1 MSKANNYDVVLEKVG
16 NQPLKTTKIL
26 CETLGLGLAKA
37 KGMVDK
43 VPTTIASD
51 IDSAKAL
58 DLKKQL
64 EAIGNTVSVP
74 GLKVEEE
81 SSAPAKKAIYT
92 DNDFDAIFG
101 GGAAAKATPPVT
113 RKSTTKTE
121 PKATATP
128 SSVKATPK
136 AEKKKSASSND
147 SFDALFSGTTTGSST
162 AKKTSTTKTEPKKT
176 TSKAPAA
183 SSDSFDSLFGG
194 AAPKKETKTQP
205 KASVAKTMRKEYSN
219 GSYEG
224 EMKDGEPHG
233 FGTYRWNDGDVYTGE
248 YVNGTRH
255 GKGKFVFASGN
266 YYDGEWADGK
276 YQGHGI
282 YHWNDGDEFDGEW
295 KDGKRHGKGKWTYAD
310 GRYYTGVWEN
320 GESISSSSIVYP
332 STSNAKTATKTAPK
346 ATTTKGRIQYEHS
359 YYEGDLV
366 DGIQHGKGV
375 YVWDDGT
382 RYVGD
387 FFEGNITGH
396 GVSYY
401 TNGDEYDG
409 EWVKGKKCGH
419 GVYKS
424 YGKNDI
430 KGGTFVSYIYEGEW
444 KDGKK
449 HGRGVAKG
457 YKVFSYFGHVYM
469 SWSYDGEW
477 VADNKHG
484 NGAYWEWGGDAANES
499 WRVYRGEWVDNVR
512 QGLFVWNYEPYGT
525 GKKYIN
531 YYVDGKDVVW
541 GAPYSPSIKTLED
554 AKRAKAAEDAKNGR
568 TVKAPPI
575 KKVSSPV
582 STKEE
587 VLDCNNKAMQAYNN
601 RDYFRCL
608 YYMNRG
614 GLSGDDFYRDVIGMC
629 YHKGY
634 AYVENILTAKSLKY
648 ISDEEINICAFVLD
662 KFVPKGTK
670 NSKTYRAWCYYRLG
684 DVQKAAGMITTR
696 GLMFYDGRIQD
707 INEIMCGTPLSKI
720 TPYSDEIMACNL
732 VCKVMSALDGKTN
745 WVNYLRQHYKEK
757 VLIADAYIKF
767 AKKERWQY
775 EVAEIEEDI
784 ITFKAAL

>member
-1 MSKANNYDVVLEKVG
+1 MADKKYSVILEKVG
-16 NQPLKTTKIL
+16 NQPLMTTKIL
-26 CETLGLGLAKA
+26 CGELGLGLAKA

-147 SFDALFSGTTTGSST
+147 AFDALFSGTTTGSST
-162 AKKTSTTKTEPKKT
+162 AKETSTTKTEPKKT
-176 TSKAPAA
+176 TSKAPAS

-194 AAPKKETKTQP
+194 ATPKKETKAQP

-219 GSYEG
+219 GVYEG

-266 YYDGEWADGK
+266 YYDGEWANGK

-320 GESISSSSIVYP
+320 GENISSSSIVYP
-332 STSNAKTATKTAPK
+332 STSNATTATKTAPK

-382 RYVGD
+382 RYEGD

-684 DVQKAAGMITTR
+684 DVKKAAGMITTR
-696 GLMFYDGRIQD
+696 GLMFYNGRIQD
-707 INEIMCGTPLSKI
+707 INEIMGGKPLSKI

-757 VLIADAYIKF
+757 VLIAEAYIKF

>member
-1 MSKANNYDVVLEKVG
+1 MADKKYSVILEKVG
-16 NQPLKTTKIL
+16 NQPLMTTKIL
-26 CETLGLGLAKA
+26 CGELGLGLAKA

-43 VPTTIASD
+43 VPSTIATD
-51 IDSAKAL
+51 LESAKAL
-58 DLKKQL
+58 ELKKKL
-64 EAIGNTVSVP
+64 EEAGNTVSIP
-74 GLKVEEE
+74 GLKIEAEPTAKKNVK
-81 SSAPAKKAIYT
+81 SSAVSSDDAFA
-92 DNDFDAIFG
+92 AIFG
-101 GGAAAKATPPVT
+101 G
-113 RKSTTKTE
+113 STTPKT
-121 PKATATP
+121 TT
-128 SSVKATPK
+128 VKKQST
-136 AEKKKSASSND
+136 
-147 SFDALFSGTTTGSST
+147 SGTTP
-162 AKKTSTTKTEPKKT
+162 KTTVTKAEPKKT
-176 TSKAPAA
+176 TSKAPAS

-194 AAPKKETKTQP
+194 ATPKKETKAQP
-205 KASVAKTMRKEYSN
+205 KASAAKTMRKEYSN
-219 GSYEG
+219 GVYEG

-266 YYDGEWADGK
+266 YYDGNWANGK

-332 STSNAKTATKTAPK
+332 STSNARTATKTAPK

-382 RYVGD
+382 RYEGD

-424 YGKNDI
+424 YGKNEI

-587 VLDCNNKAMQAYNN
+587 VLDCSNKAMQAYNN

-614 GLSGDDFYRDVIGMC
+614 GLSGDVFYRDVIGMC

-684 DVQKAAGMITTR
+684 DVKKAAGMITTR

-707 INEIMCGTPLSKI
+707 INEIMGGKPLSKI

-757 VLIADAYIKF
+757 VLIAEAYIKF

>member
-1 MSKANNYDVVLEKVG
+1 MADKKYSVILEKVG
-16 NQPLKTTKIL
+16 NQPLMTTKIL
-26 CETLGLGLAKA
+26 CGELGLGLAKA
-37 KGMVDK
+37 KGLVDE
-43 VPTTIASD
+43 VPSTIATD
-51 IDSAKAL
+51 LESAKAL
-58 DLKKQL
+58 ELKKKL
-64 EAIGNTVSVP
+64 EEVGNTVSIP
-74 GLKVEEE
+74 GLKIEAEPTAKKNVK
-81 SSAPAKKAIYT
+81 SSAVSSDDAFA
-92 DNDFDAIFG
+92 AIFG
-101 GGAAAKATPPVT
+101 G
-113 RKSTTKTE
+113 STTPKT
-121 PKATATP
+121 TT
-128 SSVKATPK
+128 VKKQST
-136 AEKKKSASSND
+136 
-147 SFDALFSGTTTGSST
+147 SGTTPKTT
-162 AKKTSTTKTEPKKT
+162 VAKAEPKKT

-233 FGTYRWNDGDVYTGE
+233 FGTYRWNDGDIYTGE
-248 YVNGTRH
+248 YVNGVRH

-266 YYDGEWADGK
+266 YYDGEWANGK
-276 YQGHGI
+276 YHGHGI
-282 YHWNDGDEFDGEW
+282 FRWSDGDEFDGEW
-295 KDGKRHGKGKWTYAD
+295 QNGQRHGEGKWTYAD

-320 GESISSSSIVYP
+320 GESISSSAIVYP
-332 STSNAKTATKTAPK
+332 SDSKAQGGTVKTKFERFEYDGGDVYEGETVNGLRHG
-346 ATTTKGRIQYEHS
+346 KGKYTWAS
-359 YYEGDLV
+359 GTVYEGD
-366 DGIQHGKGV
+366 
-375 YVWDDGT
+375 
-382 RYVGD
+382 
-387 FFEGNITGH
+387 
-396 GVSYY
+396 
-401 TNGDEYDG
+401 
-409 EWVKGKKCGH
+409 WVKGKRCGF
-419 GVYKS
+419 GITRS
-424 YGKNDI
+424 YRRKRHD
-430 KGGTFVSYIYEGEW
+430 GTLFVEYSYEGEW
-444 KDGKK
+444 KDSKK
-449 HGRGVAKG
+449 NGHGVWKFSQEYADGII
-457 YKVFSYFGHVYM
+457 KVYQ
-469 SWSYDGEW
+469 SYDGEW
-477 VADNKHG
+477 VNDKKHG
-484 NGAYWEWGGDAANES
+484 HGKFSVLTHVEE
-499 WRVYRGEWVDNVR
+499 GEYIEGNAH
-512 QGLFVWNYEPYGT
+512 GMFICYEADSVS
-525 GKKYIN
+525 GKKYISW
-531 YYVDGKDVVW
+531 YDHGEKLVFLV
-541 GAPYSPSIKTLED
+541 PYDSSIKTLED

-568 TVKAPPI
+568 AVKAPPI

-582 STKEE
+582 STNEE
-587 VLDCNNKAMQAYNN
+587 VLDCSNKATQAYNN

-614 GLSGDDFYRDVIGMC
+614 GFSGDDFYRDVIGMC

-684 DVQKAAGMITTR
+684 DVKKAAGMITTR
-696 GLMFYDGRIQD
+696 GLMFYNGRIQD

-757 VLIADAYIKF
+757 LLLAEAYIKF

>member
-1 MSKANNYDVVLEKVG
+1 MADKKYSVILEKVG
-16 NQPLKTTKIL
+16 NQPLMTTKIL
-26 CETLGLGLAKA
+26 CGELGLGLAKA

-43 VPTTIASD
+43 VPSTIATD
-51 IDSAKAL
+51 LESAKAL
-58 DLKKQL
+58 ELKKKL
-64 EAIGNTVSVP
+64 EEAGNTVSIP
-74 GLKVEEE
+74 GLKIEAEPTAKKNVK
-81 SSAPAKKAIYT
+81 SSAVSSDDAFA
-92 DNDFDAIFG
+92 AIFG
-101 GGAAAKATPPVT
+101 G
-113 RKSTTKTE
+113 STTPKT
-121 PKATATP
+121 TT
-128 SSVKATPK
+128 VKKQST
-136 AEKKKSASSND
+136 
-147 SFDALFSGTTTGSST
+147 SGTTP
-162 AKKTSTTKTEPKKT
+162 KTTVTKAEPKKT
-176 TSKAPAA
+176 TSKAPAS

-194 AAPKKETKTQP
+194 ATPKKETKAQP
-205 KASVAKTMRKEYSN
+205 KASAAKTMRKEYSN
-219 GSYEG
+219 GVYEG

-266 YYDGEWADGK
+266 YYDGNWANGK

-332 STSNAKTATKTAPK
+332 STSNAKTATKTTPK

-382 RYVGD
+382 RYEGD

-499 WRVYRGEWVDNVR
+499 WRVYRGEWIDNVR

-587 VLDCNNKAMQAYNN
+587 VLDCSNKATQAYNN

-608 YYMNRG
+608 YYMNKG
-614 GLSGDDFYRDVIGMC
+614 GFSGDDFYRDVIGMC

-684 DVQKAAGMITTR
+684 DVKKAAGMITTR

-707 INEIMCGTPLSKI
+707 INEIMGGKPLSKI

-757 VLIADAYIKF
+757 VLIAEAYIKF

>member
-1 MSKANNYDVVLEKVG
+1 MADKKYSVILEKVG
-16 NQPLKTTKIL
+16 NQPLMTTKIL
-26 CETLGLGLAKA
+26 CGELGLGLAKA

-43 VPTTIASD
+43 VPSTIATD
-51 IDSAKAL
+51 LESAKAL
-58 DLKKQL
+58 ELKKKL
-64 EAIGNTVSVP
+64 EEAGNTVSIP
-74 GLKVEEE
+74 GLKIEAEPTAKKNVK
-81 SSAPAKKAIYT
+81 SSAVSSDDAFA
-92 DNDFDAIFG
+92 AIFG
-101 GGAAAKATPPVT
+101 G
-113 RKSTTKTE
+113 STTPKT
-121 PKATATP
+121 TT
-128 SSVKATPK
+128 VKKQST
-136 AEKKKSASSND
+136 
-147 SFDALFSGTTTGSST
+147 SGTTP
-162 AKKTSTTKTEPKKT
+162 KTTVTKAEPKKT
-176 TSKAPAA
+176 TSKAPAS

-194 AAPKKETKTQP
+194 ATPKKETKAQP
-205 KASVAKTMRKEYSN
+205 KASAAKTMRKEYSN
-219 GSYEG
+219 GVYEG

-266 YYDGEWADGK
+266 YYDGNWANGK

-382 RYVGD
+382 RYEGD

-684 DVQKAAGMITTR
+684 DVRKAAGMITTR
-696 GLMFYDGRIQD
+696 GLMFYNGRIQD
-707 INEIMCGTPLSKI
+707 INEIMGGKPLSKI
-720 TPYSDEIMACNL
+720 IPYSDEIMANL
-732 VCKVMSALDGKTN
+732 FICKLWAKLDMEN
-745 WVNYLRQHYKEK
+745 DWVSQLRRNEHLKEK
-757 VLIADAYIKF
+757 LLLAEAYIKF

-784 ITFKAAL
+784 ITFKAALR

>member
-1 MSKANNYDVVLEKVG
+1 MADKKYSVILEKVG
-16 NQPLKTTKIL
+16 NQPLMTTKIL
-26 CETLGLGLAKA
+26 CGELGLGLAKA

-43 VPTTIASD
+43 VPSTIATD
-51 IDSAKAL
+51 LESAKAL
-58 DLKKQL
+58 ELKKKL
-64 EAIGNTVSVP
+64 EEVGNTVSIP
-74 GLKVEEE
+74 GLKIEDEPTASV
-81 SSAPAKKAIYT
+81 SKTKKTGST
-92 DNDFDAIFG
+92 DDAFAAIFG
-101 GGAAAKATPPVT
+101 G
-113 RKSTTKTE
+113 STTPKT
-121 PKATATP
+121 TT
-128 SSVKATPK
+128 VKKQST
-136 AEKKKSASSND
+136 
-147 SFDALFSGTTTGSST
+147 SGTTPKTT
-162 AKKTSTTKTEPKKT
+162 VAKAEPKKT

-266 YYDGEWADGK
+266 YYDGEWANGK
-276 YQGHGI
+276 YHGHGI
-282 YHWNDGDEFDGEW
+282 FRWSDGDEFDGEW
-295 KDGKRHGKGKWTYAD
+295 QNGQRHGKGKWTYAD

-332 STSNAKTATKTAPK
+332 STSNATTATKTAPK

-382 RYVGD
+382 RYEGD

-587 VLDCNNKAMQAYNN
+587 VLDCSNKATQAYNN

-684 DVQKAAGMITTR
+684 DVKKAAGMITTR

-707 INEIMCGTPLSKI
+707 INEIMGGKPLSKI
-720 TPYSDEIMACNL
+720 TPYSDEIMAFNL

-757 VLIADAYIKF
+757 VLLAEAYIKF

>member
-1 MSKANNYDVVLEKVG
+1 MADKKYSVILEKVG
-16 NQPLKTTKIL
+16 NQPLMTTKIL
-26 CETLGLGLAKA
+26 CGELGLGLAKA

-43 VPTTIASD
+43 VPSTIATD
-51 IDSAKAL
+51 LESAKAL
-58 DLKKQL
+58 ELKKKL
-64 EAIGNTVSVP
+64 EEAGNTVSIP
-74 GLKVEEE
+74 GLKIEAEPTAKKNVK
-81 SSAPAKKAIYT
+81 SSAVSSDDAFA
-92 DNDFDAIFG
+92 AIFG
-101 GGAAAKATPPVT
+101 G
-113 RKSTTKTE
+113 STTPKT
-121 PKATATP
+121 TT
-128 SSVKATPK
+128 VKKQST
-136 AEKKKSASSND
+136 
-147 SFDALFSGTTTGSST
+147 SGTTP
-162 AKKTSTTKTEPKKT
+162 KTTVTKAEPKKT
-176 TSKAPAA
+176 TSKAPAS

-194 AAPKKETKTQP
+194 ATPKKETKAQP
-205 KASVAKTMRKEYSN
+205 KASAAKTMRKEYSN
-219 GSYEG
+219 GVYEG

-266 YYDGEWADGK
+266 YYDGNWANGK

-346 ATTTKGRIQYEHS
+346 ATTKGRIQYEHS

-382 RYVGD
+382 RYEGD

-396 GVSYY
+396 GISYY

-424 YGKNDI
+424 YGKNEI

-469 SWSYDGEW
+469 NWSYDGEW

-484 NGAYWEWGGDAANES
+484 KGAYWEWGGDAANES

-684 DVQKAAGMITTR
+684 DVRKAAGMITTR
-696 GLMFYDGRIQD
+696 GLMFYNGRIQD

-720 TPYSDEIMACNL
+720 TPYSDEIMANL
-732 VCKVMSALDGKTN
+732 FICKLWAKLDMEN
-745 WVNYLRQHYKEK
+745 DWVSRLRRNEHLKEK
-757 VLIADAYIKF
+757 LLLAEAYIKF

>member
-1 MSKANNYDVVLEKVG
+1 MADKKYSVILEKVG
-16 NQPLKTTKIL
+16 NQPLMTTKIL
-26 CETLGLGLAKA
+26 CGELGLGLAKA
-37 KGMVDK
+37 KGLVDK
-43 VPTTIASD
+43 VPSTIA
-51 IDSAKAL
+51 INLESAKAL
-58 DLKKQL
+58 ELKKKL
-64 EAIGNTVSVP
+64 EEVGNTVSIP
-74 GLKVEEE
+74 SLKIEAEPTAKKNVK
-81 SSAPAKKAIYT
+81 SSAVSSDDAFA
-92 DNDFDAIFG
+92 AIFG
-101 GGAAAKATPPVT
+101 G
-113 RKSTTKTE
+113 S
-121 PKATATP
+121 
-128 SSVKATPK
+128 ATPK
-136 AEKKKSASSND
+136 TTTVKKQST
-147 SFDALFSGTTTGSST
+147 SGTTPKTT
-162 AKKTSTTKTEPKKT
+162 MAKAEPKKT
-176 TSKAPAA
+176 TSKAPAS

-205 KASVAKTMRKEYSN
+205 KASVVKTMRKEYSN

-233 FGTYRWNDGDVYTGE
+233 FGTYRWNDGDIYTGE
-248 YVNGTRH
+248 YVNGVRH

-266 YYDGEWADGK
+266 YYDGEWANGK
-276 YQGHGI
+276 YHGHGI
-282 YHWNDGDEFDGEW
+282 FRWSDGDEFDGEW
-295 KDGKRHGKGKWTYAD
+295 QNGQRHGKGKWTYAD
-310 GRYYTGVWEN
+310 GRYYTGVWKN

-332 STSNAKTATKTAPK
+332 STSNATTATKTAPK

-382 RYVGD
+382 RYEGD

-396 GVSYY
+396 GVVYY

-409 EWVKGKKCGH
+409 ELKDGHRHGSGKWTYSNGDYCTGVWYNSNREGIFECHAYGGDNTYTLRSYEIYKNGEKKISYLARAMQEKGITTKED
-419 GVYKS
+419 VLRY
-424 YGKNDI
+424 
-430 KGGTFVSYIYEGEW
+430 YEG
-444 KDGKK
+444 
-449 HGRGVAKG
+449 
-457 YKVFSYFGHVYM
+457 
-469 SWSYDGEW
+469 
-477 VADNKHG
+477 
-484 NGAYWEWGGDAANES
+484 
-499 WRVYRGEWVDNVR
+499 
-512 QGLFVWNYEPYGT
+512 Q
-525 GKKYIN
+525 
-531 YYVDGKDVVW
+531 
-541 GAPYSPSIKTLED
+541 PSHKP
-554 AKRAKAAEDAKNGR
+554 KRATSSAATGS
-568 TVKAPPI
+568 
-575 KKVSSPV
+575 VSS
-582 STKEE
+582 KDY
-587 VLDCNNKAMQAYNN
+587 VLDCNNKAIQAYNN

-696 GLMFYDGRIQD
+696 GLMFYNGRIQD

>member
-1 MSKANNYDVVLEKVG
+1 MADKKYSVILEKVG
-16 NQPLKTTKIL
+16 NQPLMTTKIL
-26 CETLGLGLAKA
+26 CGELGLGLAKA

-43 VPTTIASD
+43 VPSTIATD
-51 IDSAKAL
+51 LESAKAL
-58 DLKKQL
+58 ELKKKL
-64 EAIGNTVSVP
+64 EEVGNTVSTP
-74 GLKVEEE
+74 GLKIEVEPTAKKNVK
-81 SSAPAKKAIYT
+81 SSAVSSDDAFA
-92 DNDFDAIFG
+92 AIFG
-101 GGAAAKATPPVT
+101 G
-113 RKSTTKTE
+113 STTPKT
-121 PKATATP
+121 TT
-128 SSVKATPK
+128 VKKQST
-136 AEKKKSASSND
+136 
-147 SFDALFSGTTTGSST
+147 SGTTP
-162 AKKTSTTKTEPKKT
+162 KTTVTKAEPKKT
-176 TSKAPAA
+176 TSKAPAS

-194 AAPKKETKTQP
+194 ATPKKETKAQP
-205 KASVAKTMRKEYSN
+205 KASAAKTMRKEYSN
-219 GSYEG
+219 GVYEG

-266 YYDGEWADGK
+266 YYDGNWANGK

-382 RYVGD
+382 RYEGD

-499 WRVYRGEWVDNVR
+499 WRVYRGAWVDNVR

-587 VLDCNNKAMQAYNN
+587 VLDCSNKAMQAYNN

-614 GLSGDDFYRDVIGMC
+614 GLSGDVFYRDVIGMC

-684 DVQKAAGMITTR
+684 DVRKAAGMITTR

-707 INEIMCGTPLSKI
+707 INEIMGGKPLSKI

-757 VLIADAYIKF
+757 VLIAEAYIKF

>member
-1 MSKANNYDVVLEKVG
+1 M
-16 NQPLKTTKIL
+16 
-26 CETLGLGLAKA
+26 AKA
-37 KGMVDK
+37 
-43 VPTTIASD
+43 
-51 IDSAKAL
+51 
-58 DLKKQL
+58 
-64 EAIGNTVSVP
+64 
-74 GLKVEEE
+74 
-81 SSAPAKKAIYT
+81 
-92 DNDFDAIFG
+92 
-101 GGAAAKATPPVT
+101 
-113 RKSTTKTE
+113 
-121 PKATATP
+121 
-128 SSVKATPK
+128 
-136 AEKKKSASSND
+136 
-147 SFDALFSGTTTGSST
+147 
-162 AKKTSTTKTEPKKT
+162 EPKKT

-194 AAPKKETKTQP
+194 AAPKKEKKTQP

-233 FGTYRWNDGDVYTGE
+233 FGTYRWNDGDIYTGE
-248 YVNGTRH
+248 YVNGVRH

-266 YYDGEWADGK
+266 YYDGEWANEK
-276 YQGHGI
+276 YHGHGI
-282 YHWNDGDEFDGEW
+282 YHWSDGDEFEGEW
-295 KDGKRHGKGKWTYAD
+295 KNGKRHGEGKWTYAD

-332 STSNAKTATKTAPK
+332 SSSGNTASASIAKVERVVFDNGDVYEGEMVDGFRHG
-346 ATTTKGRIQYEHS
+346 KGKYTWANGNE
-359 YYEGDLV
+359 YEGDWV
-366 DGIQHGKGV
+366 RGK
-375 YVWDDGT
+375 
-382 RYVGD
+382 R
-387 FFEGNITGH
+387 TG
-396 GVSYY
+396 Y
-401 TNGDEYDG
+401 
-409 EWVKGKKCGH
+409 

-424 YGKNDI
+424 YDKNEI

-444 KDGKK
+444 KNSEK

-457 YKVFSYFGHVYM
+457 YEVFHHFGHVYM
-469 SWSYDGEW
+469 DWSYDGEW
-477 VADNKHG
+477 VADNRHG
-484 NGAYWEWGGDAANES
+484 KGAYWEWGGDALHEA
-499 WRVYRGEWVDNVR
+499 WRVYRGEWIDNVR
-512 QGLFVWNYEPYGT
+512 QGLFVWQYEPSST

-541 GAPYSPSIKTLED
+541 GAPYDPSIKTLED

-587 VLDCNNKAMQAYNN
+587 VLDCSNKATQAYNN

-614 GLSGDDFYRDVIGMC
+614 GLSGDVFYRDVIGMC

-634 AYVENILTAKSLKY
+634 SYVENILTAKSLKY

-684 DVQKAAGMITTR
+684 DVQKAAGMIPNR
-696 GLMFYDGRIQD
+696 ALMFYDGRIQD
-707 INEIMCGTPLSKI
+707 INEIMGGKPFSKI
-720 TPYSDEIMACNL
+720 TPYSDEIMAFNL

-757 VLIADAYIKF
+757 VLLADAYIKF

-784 ITFKAAL
+784 ITLKAVL

>member
-1 MSKANNYDVVLEKVG
+1 MADKKYSVILEKVG
-16 NQPLKTTKIL
+16 NQPLMTTKIL
-26 CETLGLGLAKA
+26 CGELGLGLAKA

-43 VPTTIASD
+43 VPSTIATD
-51 IDSAKAL
+51 LESAKAL
-58 DLKKQL
+58 ELKKKL
-64 EAIGNTVSVP
+64 EEAGNTVSIP
-74 GLKVEEE
+74 GLKIEAEPTAKKNVK
-81 SSAPAKKAIYT
+81 SSAVSSDDAFA
-92 DNDFDAIFG
+92 AIFG
-101 GGAAAKATPPVT
+101 G
-113 RKSTTKTE
+113 STTPKT
-121 PKATATP
+121 TT
-128 SSVKATPK
+128 VKKQSTSGATPK
-136 AEKKKSASSND
+136 TNASKNTASAND
-147 SFDALFSGTTTGSST
+147 SFDDIFGCATTPTAT
-162 AKKTSTTKTEPKKT
+162 AKESGATKAEPKKT

-183 SSDSFDSLFGG
+183 SSDSFDSLFGTTT
-194 AAPKKETKTQP
+194 PKKETKTQP

-248 YVNGTRH
+248 YVNGVRH

-266 YYDGEWADGK
+266 YYDGEWANEK
-276 YQGHGI
+276 YHGHGI
-282 YHWNDGDEFDGEW
+282 YHWSDGDEFEGEW
-295 KDGKRHGKGKWTYAD
+295 KNGKRHGEGKWTYAD

-320 GESISSSSIVYP
+320 GESISSSAIVYP
-332 STSNAKTATKTAPK
+332 SDSEAQGGTVKTKFERFEYDGGDVYEGETVNGLRHG
-346 ATTTKGRIQYEHS
+346 KGKYTWAS
-359 YYEGDLV
+359 GTVYEGD
-366 DGIQHGKGV
+366 
-375 YVWDDGT
+375 
-382 RYVGD
+382 
-387 FFEGNITGH
+387 
-396 GVSYY
+396 
-401 TNGDEYDG
+401 
-409 EWVKGKKCGH
+409 WVKGKRCGF
-419 GVYKS
+419 GITKS
-424 YGKNDI
+424 YRRKRHD
-430 KGGTFVSYIYEGEW
+430 GTLFVEYSYEGEW
-444 KDGKK
+444 KDSKK
-449 HGRGVAKG
+449 NGHGVWKFSQEYADGII
-457 YKVFSYFGHVYM
+457 KVYQ
-469 SWSYDGEW
+469 SYDGEW
-477 VADNKHG
+477 VNDKKHG
-484 NGAYWEWGGDAANES
+484 HGKFSVLTHVEE
-499 WRVYRGEWVDNVR
+499 GEYIEGNAH
-512 QGLFVWNYEPYGT
+512 GMFICYEADSAS
-525 GKKYIN
+525 GKKYISW
-531 YYVDGKDVVW
+531 YDHGEKLVFLV
-541 GAPYSPSIKTLED
+541 PYDSSIKTLED

-587 VLDCNNKAMQAYNN
+587 VLDCSNKAMQAYNN

-614 GLSGDDFYRDVIGMC
+614 GLSGDVFYRDVIGMC

-634 AYVENILTAKSLKY
+634 AYVENILTAKNLKY

-784 ITFKAAL
+784 ITFKSML

>member
-1 MSKANNYDVVLEKVG
+1 MADKKYSVILEKVG
-16 NQPLKTTKIL
+16 NQSLMTTKIL
-26 CETLGLGLAKA
+26 CGELGLGLAKA

-43 VPTTIASD
+43 VPSTIATD
-51 IDSAKAL
+51 LESAKAL
-58 DLKKQL
+58 ELKKKL
-64 EAIGNTVSVP
+64 EEVGNTVSIP
-74 GLKVEEE
+74 GLKIEAEPTAKKNVK
-81 SSAPAKKAIYT
+81 SSAVSSDDAFA
-92 DNDFDAIFG
+92 AIFG
-101 GGAAAKATPPVT
+101 G
-113 RKSTTKTE
+113 STSPKTTTL
-121 PKATATP
+121 KKQST
-128 SSVKATPK
+128 SGATPK
-136 AEKKKSASSND
+136 
-147 SFDALFSGTTTGSST
+147 TTV
-162 AKKTSTTKTEPKKT
+162 AKAEPKKT

-194 AAPKKETKTQP
+194 AAPKKEKKTQP

-266 YYDGEWADGK
+266 YYDGEWANEK
-276 YQGHGI
+276 YHGHGI
-282 YHWNDGDEFDGEW
+282 YHWSDGDEFEGEW
-295 KDGKRHGKGKWTYAD
+295 KNGKRHGEGKWTYAD

-332 STSNAKTATKTAPK
+332 SSSGNTASASIAKVERVVFDNGDVYEGEMVDGFRHG
-346 ATTTKGRIQYEHS
+346 KGKYTWANGNE
-359 YYEGDLV
+359 YEGDWV
-366 DGIQHGKGV
+366 RGK
-375 YVWDDGT
+375 
-382 RYVGD
+382 R
-387 FFEGNITGH
+387 TG
-396 GVSYY
+396 Y
-401 TNGDEYDG
+401 
-409 EWVKGKKCGH
+409 

-424 YGKNDI
+424 YDKNEI

-444 KDGKK
+444 KNSEK

-457 YKVFSYFGHVYM
+457 YEVFHHFGHVYM
-469 SWSYDGEW
+469 DWSYDGEW
-477 VADNKHG
+477 VADNRHG
-484 NGAYWEWGGDAANES
+484 KGAYWEWGGDALHEA
-499 WRVYRGEWVDNVR
+499 WRVYRGEWIDNVR
-512 QGLFVWNYEPYGT
+512 QGLFVWQYEPSST

-541 GAPYSPSIKTLED
+541 GAPYDPSIKTLED

-587 VLDCNNKAMQAYNN
+587 VLDCSNKATQAYNN

-614 GLSGDDFYRDVIGMC
+614 GLSGDVFYRDVIGMC

-634 AYVENILTAKSLKY
+634 SYVENILTAKSLKY

-684 DVQKAAGMITTR
+684 DVQKAAGMIPNR
-696 GLMFYDGRIQD
+696 ALIFYDGRIQD
-707 INEIMCGTPLSKI
+707 INEIMGGKPFSKI
-720 TPYSDEIMACNL
+720 TPYSDEIMAFNL

-757 VLIADAYIKF
+757 VLLAEAYIKF

-784 ITFKAAL
+784 ITLKAVL

>member
-1 MSKANNYDVVLEKVG
+1 MADKKYSVILEKVG
-16 NQPLKTTKIL
+16 NQPLMTTKIL
-26 CETLGLGLAKA
+26 CGELGLGLAKA

-43 VPTTIASD
+43 VPSTIATD
-51 IDSAKAL
+51 LESAKAL
-58 DLKKQL
+58 ELKKKL
-64 EAIGNTVSVP
+64 EEAGNTVSIP
-74 GLKVEEE
+74 GLKIEAEPTAKQNVK
-81 SSAPAKKAIYT
+81 SSAVSSDDAFA
-92 DNDFDAIFG
+92 AIFG
-101 GGAAAKATPPVT
+101 G
-113 RKSTTKTE
+113 STTPKT
-121 PKATATP
+121 TT
-128 SSVKATPK
+128 VKKQST
-136 AEKKKSASSND
+136 
-147 SFDALFSGTTTGSST
+147 SGTTP
-162 AKKTSTTKTEPKKT
+162 KTTVTKAEPKKT
-176 TSKAPAA
+176 TSKAPAS

-194 AAPKKETKTQP
+194 ATPKKETKAQP
-205 KASVAKTMRKEYSN
+205 KASAAKTMRKEYSN
-219 GSYEG
+219 GVYEG

-266 YYDGEWADGK
+266 YYDGNWANGK

-332 STSNAKTATKTAPK
+332 STSNAKTATKTTPK

-382 RYVGD
+382 RYEGD

-499 WRVYRGEWVDNVR
+499 WRVYRGEWIDNVR

-587 VLDCNNKAMQAYNN
+587 VLDCSNKATQAYNN

-608 YYMNRG
+608 YYMNKG
-614 GLSGDDFYRDVIGMC
+614 GFSGDDFYRDVIGMC

-684 DVQKAAGMITTR
+684 DVKKAAGMITTR

-707 INEIMCGTPLSKI
+707 INEIMGGKPLSKI

-757 VLIADAYIKF
+757 VLIAEAYIKF

>member
-1 MSKANNYDVVLEKVG
+1 MADKKYSVILEKVG
-16 NQPLKTTKIL
+16 TQPLMTTKIL
-26 CETLGLGLAKA
+26 CGELGLGLAKA

-43 VPTTIASD
+43 VPSTIAAD
-51 IDSAKAL
+51 LESAKAL
-58 DLKKQL
+58 ELKKKL
-64 EAIGNTVSVP
+64 EEVGNTVSIP
-74 GLKVEEE
+74 GLKIEAEPTAKKNVK
-81 SSAPAKKAIYT
+81 SSAVSSDDAFA
-92 DNDFDAIFG
+92 AIFG
-101 GGAAAKATPPVT
+101 G
-113 RKSTTKTE
+113 STTPKT
-121 PKATATP
+121 TT
-128 SSVKATPK
+128 VKKQST
-136 AEKKKSASSND
+136 
-147 SFDALFSGTTTGSST
+147 SGTTP
-162 AKKTSTTKTEPKKT
+162 KTTVTKAEPKKT
-176 TSKAPAA
+176 TSKAPAS

-194 AAPKKETKTQP
+194 ATPKKETKAQP
-205 KASVAKTMRKEYSN
+205 KASAAKTMRKEYSN
-219 GSYEG
+219 GVYEG

-266 YYDGEWADGK
+266 YYDGNWANGK

-320 GESISSSSIVYP
+320 GENISSSSIVYP
-332 STSNAKTATKTAPK
+332 STSNATTATKTAPK

-382 RYVGD
+382 RYEGD

-424 YGKNDI
+424 YGKNEI

-499 WRVYRGEWVDNVR
+499 WRVYRGEWIDNVR

-568 TVKAPPI
+568 TVKAPLI

-587 VLDCNNKAMQAYNN
+587 VLDCSNKATQAYNN

-608 YYMNRG
+608 YYMNKG
-614 GLSGDDFYRDVIGMC
+614 GFSGDDFYRDVIGMC

-684 DVQKAAGMITTR
+684 DVKKAAGMITTR

-707 INEIMCGTPLSKI
+707 INEIMGGKPLSKI

-745 WVNYLRQHYKEK
+745 WVNYLRQYYKEK
-757 VLIADAYIKF
+757 VLLADAYIKF
-767 AKKERWQY
+767 AKKERLQY

>member
-1 MSKANNYDVVLEKVG
+1 MADKKYSVILEKVG
-16 NQPLKTTKIL
+16 NQPLMTTKIL
-26 CETLGLGLAKA
+26 CGELGLGLAKA

-43 VPTTIASD
+43 VPSTIATD
-51 IDSAKAL
+51 LESAKAL
-58 DLKKQL
+58 ELKKKL
-64 EAIGNTVSVP
+64 EEVGNTVSIP
-74 GLKVEEE
+74 GLKIEAEPTAKKNVK
-81 SSAPAKKAIYT
+81 SSAVSSDDAFA
-92 DNDFDAIFG
+92 AIFG
-101 GGAAAKATPPVT
+101 G
-113 RKSTTKTE
+113 STTPKT
-121 PKATATP
+121 TT
-128 SSVKATPK
+128 VKKQST
-136 AEKKKSASSND
+136 
-147 SFDALFSGTTTGSST
+147 SGTTP
-162 AKKTSTTKTEPKKT
+162 KTTVTKAEPKKT
-176 TSKAPAA
+176 TSKAPAS

-194 AAPKKETKTQP
+194 ATPKKETKAQP
-205 KASVAKTMRKEYSN
+205 KASAAKTMRKEYSN
-219 GSYEG
+219 GVYEG

-266 YYDGEWADGK
+266 YYDGNWANGK

-382 RYVGD
+382 RYEGD

-396 GVSYY
+396 GISYY

-499 WRVYRGEWVDNVR
+499 WRVYRGAWVDNVR

-587 VLDCNNKAMQAYNN
+587 VLDCSNKAMQAYNN

-614 GLSGDDFYRDVIGMC
+614 GLSGDVFYRDVIGMC

-684 DVQKAAGMITTR
+684 DVRKAAGMITTR

-707 INEIMCGTPLSKI
+707 INEIMGGKPLSKI

-757 VLIADAYIKF
+757 VLIAEAYIKF

-784 ITFKAAL
+784 ITFKAALR

>member
-1 MSKANNYDVVLEKVG
+1 MADKKYSVILEKVG
-16 NQPLKTTKIL
+16 NQPLMTTKIL
-26 CETLGLGLAKA
+26 CGELGLGLAKA

-43 VPTTIASD
+43 VPSTIATD
-51 IDSAKAL
+51 LESAKAL
-58 DLKKQL
+58 ELKKKL
-64 EAIGNTVSVP
+64 EEVGNTVSIP
-74 GLKVEEE
+74 GLKIEAE
-81 SSAPAKKAIYT
+81 PTAKKNVKSSSVSSDDA
-92 DNDFDAIFG
+92 FAAIFG
-101 GGAAAKATPPVT
+101 G
-113 RKSTTKTE
+113 STSPKT
-121 PKATATP
+121 TT
-128 SSVKATPK
+128 VKKQST
-136 AEKKKSASSND
+136 
-147 SFDALFSGTTTGSST
+147 SGTT
-162 AKKTSTTKTEPKKT
+162 AKTTVAKAEPKKT

-194 AAPKKETKTQP
+194 AAPKKEKKTQP

-233 FGTYRWNDGDVYTGE
+233 FGTYRWNDGDIYTGE
-248 YVNGTRH
+248 YVNGVRH

-266 YYDGEWADGK
+266 YYDGEWANEK
-276 YQGHGI
+276 YHGHGI
-282 YHWNDGDEFDGEW
+282 YHWSDGDEFEGEW
-295 KDGKRHGKGKWTYAD
+295 KNGKRHGEGKWTYAD

-332 STSNAKTATKTAPK
+332 SSSGNTASASIAKVERVVFDNGDVYEGEMVDGFRHG
-346 ATTTKGRIQYEHS
+346 KGKYTWANGNE
-359 YYEGDLV
+359 YEGDWV
-366 DGIQHGKGV
+366 RGK
-375 YVWDDGT
+375 
-382 RYVGD
+382 R
-387 FFEGNITGH
+387 TG
-396 GVSYY
+396 Y
-401 TNGDEYDG
+401 
-409 EWVKGKKCGH
+409 

-424 YGKNDI
+424 YDKNEI

-444 KDGKK
+444 KNSEK

-457 YKVFSYFGHVYM
+457 YEVFHHFGHVYM
-469 SWSYDGEW
+469 DWSYDGEW
-477 VADNKHG
+477 VADNRHG
-484 NGAYWEWGGDAANES
+484 KGAYWEWGGDALHEA
-499 WRVYRGEWVDNVR
+499 WRVYRGEWIDNVR
-512 QGLFVWNYEPYGT
+512 QGLFVWQYEPSST

-541 GAPYSPSIKTLED
+541 GAPYDPSIKTLED

-587 VLDCNNKAMQAYNN
+587 VLDCSNKATQAYNN

-614 GLSGDDFYRDVIGMC
+614 GLSGDVFYRDVIGMC

-634 AYVENILTAKSLKY
+634 SYVENILTAKSLKY

-684 DVQKAAGMITTR
+684 DVQKAAGMIPNR
-696 GLMFYDGRIQD
+696 ALMFYDGRIQD
-707 INEIMCGTPLSKI
+707 INEIMGGKPFSKI
-720 TPYSDEIMACNL
+720 TPYSDEIMAFNL

-757 VLIADAYIKF
+757 VLLADAYIKF

-784 ITFKAAL
+784 ITLKAVL

>member
-1 MSKANNYDVVLEKVG
+1 MADKKYSVILEKVG
-16 NQPLKTTKIL
+16 NQPLMTTKIL
-26 CETLGLGLAKA
+26 CGELGLGLAKA

-43 VPTTIASD
+43 VPSTIATD
-51 IDSAKAL
+51 LESAKAL
-58 DLKKQL
+58 ELKKKL
-64 EAIGNTVSVP
+64 EEAGNTVSIP
-74 GLKVEEE
+74 GLKIEAEPTAKKNVK
-81 SSAPAKKAIYT
+81 SSAVSSDDAFA
-92 DNDFDAIFG
+92 AIFG
-101 GGAAAKATPPVT
+101 GSTTPKTTTVKKQSTAGTTPKTTVAKA
-113 RKSTTKTE
+113 E
-121 PKATATP
+121 
-128 SSVKATPK
+128 
-136 AEKKKSASSND
+136 
-147 SFDALFSGTTTGSST
+147 L
-162 AKKTSTTKTEPKKT
+162 KKT

-266 YYDGEWADGK
+266 YYDGEWANEK
-276 YQGHGI
+276 YHGHGI
-282 YHWNDGDEFDGEW
+282 YHWSDGDEFDGEW
-295 KDGKRHGKGKWTYAD
+295 QNGQRHGEGKWTYAD

-320 GESISSSSIVYP
+320 GESISSSAIVYP
-332 STSNAKTATKTAPK
+332 SDSKAQGGTVKTKFERFEYDGGDVYEGETVNGLRHG
-346 ATTTKGRIQYEHS
+346 KGKYTWAS
-359 YYEGDLV
+359 GTVYEGD
-366 DGIQHGKGV
+366 
-375 YVWDDGT
+375 
-382 RYVGD
+382 
-387 FFEGNITGH
+387 
-396 GVSYY
+396 
-401 TNGDEYDG
+401 
-409 EWVKGKKCGH
+409 WVKGKRCGF
-419 GVYKS
+419 GITRS
-424 YGKNDI
+424 YRRKRHD
-430 KGGTFVSYIYEGEW
+430 GTLFVEYSYEGEW
-444 KDGKK
+444 KDSKK
-449 HGRGVAKG
+449 NGHGVWKFSQEYADGII
-457 YKVFSYFGHVYM
+457 KVYQ
-469 SWSYDGEW
+469 SYDGEW
-477 VADNKHG
+477 MNDKKHG
-484 NGAYWEWGGDAANES
+484 HGKFSVFTHVEE
-499 WRVYRGEWVDNVR
+499 GEYIEGNAH
-512 QGLFVWNYEPYGT
+512 GMFICYEADSAS
-525 GKKYIN
+525 GKKYISW
-531 YYVDGKDVVW
+531 YDHGEKLIFLV
-541 GAPYSPSIKTLED
+541 PYDSSIKTLED

-575 KKVSSPV
+575 KKVSPA

-587 VLDCNNKAMQAYNN
+587 VLDCSNKAMQAYNN

-614 GLSGDDFYRDVIGMC
+614 GFSGDVFYRDVIGMC

-648 ISDEEINICAFVLD
+648 ISDEEIDICAFVLD

-684 DVQKAAGMITTR
+684 DVQKAAGMIPNR

-707 INEIMCGTPLSKI
+707 VNEIMCGTPLSKN
-720 TPYSDEIMACNL
+720 TPYSDEIMAFNL

-757 VLIADAYIKF
+757 VLLADAYIKF

>member
-1 MSKANNYDVVLEKVG
+1 MADKKYSVILEKVG
-16 NQPLKTTKIL
+16 NQPLMTTKIL
-26 CETLGLGLAKA
+26 CGELGLGLAKA

-43 VPTTIASD
+43 VPSTIATD
-51 IDSAKAL
+51 LESAKAL
-58 DLKKQL
+58 ELKKKL
-64 EAIGNTVSVP
+64 EEVGNTVSIP
-74 GLKVEEE
+74 GLKIEAEPTAKKNVK
-81 SSAPAKKAIYT
+81 SSAVSSDDAFA
-92 DNDFDAIFG
+92 AIFG
-101 GGAAAKATPPVT
+101 G
-113 RKSTTKTE
+113 STTPKT
-121 PKATATP
+121 TT
-128 SSVKATPK
+128 VKKQST
-136 AEKKKSASSND
+136 
-147 SFDALFSGTTTGSST
+147 SGTT
-162 AKKTSTTKTEPKKT
+162 AKTTVAKAEPKKT

-194 AAPKKETKTQP
+194 AAPKKEKKTQP
-205 KASVAKTMRKEYSN
+205 KASVAKTTRKEYSN

-248 YVNGTRH
+248 YVNGVRH

-266 YYDGEWADGK
+266 YYDGEWANEK
-276 YQGHGI
+276 YHGHGI
-282 YHWNDGDEFDGEW
+282 YHWSDGDEFEGEW
-295 KDGKRHGKGKWTYAD
+295 KNGKRHGEGKWTYAD

-320 GESISSSSIVYP
+320 GESVSSSSIVYP
-332 STSNAKTATKTAPK
+332 SSSGNTASASIAKVERVVFDNGDVYEGEMVDGFRHG
-346 ATTTKGRIQYEHS
+346 KGKYTWANGNE
-359 YYEGDLV
+359 YEGDWV
-366 DGIQHGKGV
+366 RGK
-375 YVWDDGT
+375 
-382 RYVGD
+382 R
-387 FFEGNITGH
+387 TG
-396 GVSYY
+396 Y
-401 TNGDEYDG
+401 
-409 EWVKGKKCGH
+409 

-424 YGKNDI
+424 YDKNEI

-444 KDGKK
+444 KNSEK

-457 YKVFSYFGHVYM
+457 YEVFHHFGHVYM
-469 SWSYDGEW
+469 DWSYDGEW
-477 VADNKHG
+477 VADNRHG
-484 NGAYWEWGGDAANES
+484 KGAYWEWGGDALHEA
-499 WRVYRGEWVDNVR
+499 WRVYRGEWIDNVR
-512 QGLFVWNYEPYGT
+512 QGLFVWQYEPSST

-541 GAPYSPSIKTLED
+541 GAPYDPSIKTLED

-587 VLDCNNKAMQAYNN
+587 VLDCSNKATQAYNN

-614 GLSGDDFYRDVIGMC
+614 GLSGDVFYRDVIGMC

-634 AYVENILTAKSLKY
+634 SYVENILTAKSLKY

-684 DVQKAAGMITTR
+684 DVQKAAGMIPNR
-696 GLMFYDGRIQD
+696 ALMFYDGRIQD
-707 INEIMCGTPLSKI
+707 INEIMGGKPFSKI
-720 TPYSDEIMACNL
+720 TPYSDEIMAFNL

-757 VLIADAYIKF
+757 VLLADAYIKF

-784 ITFKAAL
+784 ITLKAVL

>member
-1 MSKANNYDVVLEKVG
+1 MADKKYSVILEKVG
-16 NQPLKTTKIL
+16 NQPLMTTKIL
-26 CETLGLGLAKA
+26 CGELGLGLAKA

-43 VPTTIASD
+43 VPSTIATD
-51 IDSAKAL
+51 LESAKAL
-58 DLKKQL
+58 ELKKKL
-64 EAIGNTVSVP
+64 EEVGNTVSIP
-74 GLKVEEE
+74 GLKIEAEPTAKKNVK
-81 SSAPAKKAIYT
+81 SSAVSSDDAFA
-92 DNDFDAIFG
+92 AIFG
-101 GGAAAKATPPVT
+101 G
-113 RKSTTKTE
+113 STTSKT
-121 PKATATP
+121 TT
-128 SSVKATPK
+128 VKKQST
-136 AEKKKSASSND
+136 
-147 SFDALFSGTTTGSST
+147 SGTTPKTT
-162 AKKTSTTKTEPKKT
+162 VAKAEPKKT

-194 AAPKKETKTQP
+194 AAPKKDKKTQP

-248 YVNGTRH
+248 YVNGVRH

-266 YYDGEWADGK
+266 YYDGEWANEK
-276 YQGHGI
+276 YHGHGI
-282 YHWNDGDEFDGEW
+282 YHWSDGDEFEGEW
-295 KDGKRHGKGKWTYAD
+295 KNGKRHGEGKWTYAD

-332 STSNAKTATKTAPK
+332 SSSGNTASASIAKVERVVFDNGDVYEGEMVDGFRHG
-346 ATTTKGRIQYEHS
+346 KGKYTWANGNE
-359 YYEGDLV
+359 YEGDWV
-366 DGIQHGKGV
+366 RGK
-375 YVWDDGT
+375 
-382 RYVGD
+382 R
-387 FFEGNITGH
+387 TG
-396 GVSYY
+396 Y
-401 TNGDEYDG
+401 
-409 EWVKGKKCGH
+409 

-424 YGKNDI
+424 YDKNEI

-444 KDGKK
+444 KNSEK

-457 YKVFSYFGHVYM
+457 YEVFHHFGHVYM
-469 SWSYDGEW
+469 DWSYDGEW
-477 VADNKHG
+477 VADNRHG
-484 NGAYWEWGGDAANES
+484 KGAYWEWGGDALHEA
-499 WRVYRGEWVDNVR
+499 WRVYRGEWIDNVR
-512 QGLFVWNYEPYGT
+512 QGLFVWQYEPSST

-541 GAPYSPSIKTLED
+541 GAPYDPSIKTLED

-587 VLDCNNKAMQAYNN
+587 VLDCSNKATQAYNN

-684 DVQKAAGMITTR
+684 DVKKAAGMIPNR
-696 GLMFYDGRIQD
+696 GLMFYNGRIQD
-707 INEIMCGTPLSKI
+707 INEIMGGTPLSKI

>member
-1 MSKANNYDVVLEKVG
+1 MADKKYSVILEKVG
-16 NQPLKTTKIL
+16 NQPLMTTKIL
-26 CETLGLGLAKA
+26 CGELGLGLAKA

-43 VPTTIASD
+43 VPSTIATD
-51 IDSAKAL
+51 LESAKAL
-58 DLKKQL
+58 ELKKKL
-64 EAIGNTVSVP
+64 EEVGNTVSIP
-74 GLKVEEE
+74 GLKIEAEPTAKKNVK
-81 SSAPAKKAIYT
+81 SSAVSSDDAFA
-92 DNDFDAIFG
+92 AIFG
-101 GGAAAKATPPVT
+101 G
-113 RKSTTKTE
+113 STTPKT
-121 PKATATP
+121 TT
-128 SSVKATPK
+128 VKKQST
-136 AEKKKSASSND
+136 
-147 SFDALFSGTTTGSST
+147 SGTTPKTT
-162 AKKTSTTKTEPKKT
+162 VAKSEPKKT

-194 AAPKKETKTQP
+194 AAPKKEKKTQP
-205 KASVAKTMRKEYSN
+205 KASVAKTTRKEYSN

-248 YVNGTRH
+248 YVNGVRH

-266 YYDGEWADGK
+266 YYDGEWANEK
-276 YQGHGI
+276 YHGHGI
-282 YHWNDGDEFDGEW
+282 YHWSDGDEFEGEW
-295 KDGKRHGKGKWTYAD
+295 KNGKRHGEGKWTYAD

-332 STSNAKTATKTAPK
+332 SSSGNTASASIAKVERVVFDNGDVYEGEMVDGFRHG
-346 ATTTKGRIQYEHS
+346 KGKYTWANGNE
-359 YYEGDLV
+359 YEGDWV
-366 DGIQHGKGV
+366 RGK
-375 YVWDDGT
+375 
-382 RYVGD
+382 R
-387 FFEGNITGH
+387 TG
-396 GVSYY
+396 Y
-401 TNGDEYDG
+401 
-409 EWVKGKKCGH
+409 

-424 YGKNDI
+424 YDKNEI

-444 KDGKK
+444 KNSEK

-457 YKVFSYFGHVYM
+457 YEVFHHFGHVYM
-469 SWSYDGEW
+469 DWSYDGEW
-477 VADNKHG
+477 VADNRHG
-484 NGAYWEWGGDAANES
+484 KGAYWEWGGDALHEA
-499 WRVYRGEWVDNVR
+499 WRVYRGEWIDNVR
-512 QGLFVWNYEPYGT
+512 QGLFVWQYEPSST

-541 GAPYSPSIKTLED
+541 GAPYDPSIKTLED

-587 VLDCNNKAMQAYNN
+587 VLDCSNKATQAYNN

-614 GLSGDDFYRDVIGMC
+614 GLSGDVFYRDVIGMC

-634 AYVENILTAKSLKY
+634 SYVENILTAKSLKY

-684 DVQKAAGMITTR
+684 DVQKAAGMIPNR

-707 INEIMCGTPLSKI
+707 INEIMCGTPLSKN
-720 TPYSDEIMACNL
+720 TPYSDEIMAFNL

-757 VLIADAYIKF
+757 VLLAEAYIKF

-784 ITFKAAL
+784 ITFKAVL

>member
-1 MSKANNYDVVLEKVG
+1 MADKKYSVILEKVG
-16 NQPLKTTKIL
+16 NQPLMTTKIL
-26 CETLGLGLAKA
+26 CGELGLGLAKA

-43 VPTTIASD
+43 VPSTIATD
-51 IDSAKAL
+51 LESAKAL
-58 DLKKQL
+58 ELKKKL
-64 EAIGNTVSVP
+64 EEVGNTVSIP
-74 GLKVEEE
+74 GLKIEAEPTAKKNVK
-81 SSAPAKKAIYT
+81 SSAVSSDDAFA
-92 DNDFDAIFG
+92 AIFG
-101 GGAAAKATPPVT
+101 GSTTPKTTTVKKKSTSGMTPKTTAAKA
-113 RKSTTKTE
+113 
-121 PKATATP
+121 
-128 SSVKATPK
+128 
-136 AEKKKSASSND
+136 
-147 SFDALFSGTTTGSST
+147 
-162 AKKTSTTKTEPKKT
+162 EPKKT

-183 SSDSFDSLFGG
+183 SNDSFDSLFGG

-266 YYDGEWADGK
+266 YYDGEWANGK
-276 YQGHGI
+276 YHGHGI
-282 YHWNDGDEFDGEW
+282 FRWSDGDEFDGEW
-295 KDGKRHGKGKWTYAD
+295 QNGRRHGKGKWTYAD

-320 GESISSSSIVYP
+320 GESVSFSSIVYP
-332 STSNAKTATKTAPK
+332 SSSGNTASASVAKVERVVFDNGDVYEGEMVDGFRHG
-346 ATTTKGRIQYEHS
+346 KGKYTWANGNE
-359 YYEGDLV
+359 YEGDWV
-366 DGIQHGKGV
+366 RGK
-375 YVWDDGT
+375 
-382 RYVGD
+382 R
-387 FFEGNITGH
+387 TG
-396 GVSYY
+396 Y
-401 TNGDEYDG
+401 
-409 EWVKGKKCGH
+409 

-424 YGKNDI
+424 YDKNEI

-444 KDGKK
+444 KNSEK

-457 YKVFSYFGHVYM
+457 YEVFHHFGHVYM
-469 SWSYDGEW
+469 DWSYDGEW
-477 VADNKHG
+477 VADNRHG
-484 NGAYWEWGGDAANES
+484 KGAYWEWGGDALHEA
-499 WRVYRGEWVDNVR
+499 WRVYRGEWIDNVR
-512 QGLFVWNYEPYGT
+512 QGLFVWQYEPSST

-541 GAPYSPSIKTLED
+541 GAPYDPSIKTLED
-554 AKRAKAAEDAKNGR
+554 ARRAKAAEDAKNGR
-568 TVKAPPI
+568 TVKAPPT
-575 KKVSSPV
+575 KKVSPA

-587 VLDCNNKAMQAYNN
+587 VLDCSNKAMQAYNN

-614 GLSGDDFYRDVIGMC
+614 GLSGDDFYRDVLFMC

-684 DVQKAAGMITTR
+684 DVKKAAGMITTR

-720 TPYSDEIMACNL
+720 TPYSDEIMANL
-732 VCKVMSALDGKTN
+732 FICKLWAKLDMEHD
-745 WVNYLRQHYKEK
+745 WVSQLRRNEHLKEK
-757 VLIADAYIKF
+757 LLLAEAYIKF

>member
-1 MSKANNYDVVLEKVG
+1 MADKKYSVILEKVG
-16 NQPLKTTKIL
+16 NQPLMTTKIL
-26 CETLGLGLAKA
+26 CGELGLGLAKA

-43 VPTTIASD
+43 VPSTIATD
-51 IDSAKAL
+51 LESAKAL
-58 DLKKQL
+58 EVKKKL
-64 EAIGNTVSVP
+64 EEAGNTVSIP
-74 GLKVEEE
+74 GLKIEAEPTAKKNVK
-81 SSAPAKKAIYT
+81 SSAVSSDDAFA
-92 DNDFDAIFG
+92 AIFG
-101 GGAAAKATPPVT
+101 G
-113 RKSTTKTE
+113 STTPKT
-121 PKATATP
+121 TT
-128 SSVKATPK
+128 VKKQST
-136 AEKKKSASSND
+136 
-147 SFDALFSGTTTGSST
+147 SGTTPKTT
-162 AKKTSTTKTEPKKT
+162 VAKSEPKKT

-194 AAPKKETKTQP
+194 AAPKKEKKTQP
-205 KASVAKTMRKEYSN
+205 KASVAKTTRKEYSN

-248 YVNGTRH
+248 YVNGVRH

-266 YYDGEWADGK
+266 YYDGEWANEK
-276 YQGHGI
+276 YHGHGI
-282 YHWNDGDEFDGEW
+282 YHWSDGDEFEGEW
-295 KDGKRHGKGKWTYAD
+295 KNGKRHGEGKWTYAD

-320 GESISSSSIVYP
+320 GESVSSSSIVYP
-332 STSNAKTATKTAPK
+332 SSSGNTASASIAKVERVVFDNGDVYEGEMVDGFRHG
-346 ATTTKGRIQYEHS
+346 KGKYTWANGNE
-359 YYEGDLV
+359 YEGDWV
-366 DGIQHGKGV
+366 RGK
-375 YVWDDGT
+375 
-382 RYVGD
+382 R
-387 FFEGNITGH
+387 TG
-396 GVSYY
+396 Y
-401 TNGDEYDG
+401 
-409 EWVKGKKCGH
+409 

-424 YGKNDI
+424 YDKNEI

-444 KDGKK
+444 KNSEK

-457 YKVFSYFGHVYM
+457 YEVFHHFGHVYM
-469 SWSYDGEW
+469 DWSYDGEW
-477 VADNKHG
+477 VADNRHG
-484 NGAYWEWGGDAANES
+484 KGAYWEWGGDALHEA
-499 WRVYRGEWVDNVR
+499 WRVYCGEWIDNVR
-512 QGLFVWNYEPYGT
+512 QGLFVWQYEPSST

-541 GAPYSPSIKTLED
+541 GAPYDPSIKTLED

-587 VLDCNNKAMQAYNN
+587 VLDYSNKATQAYNN

-684 DVQKAAGMITTR
+684 DVKKAAGMIPNR
-696 GLMFYDGRIQD
+696 GLMFYNGRIQD
-707 INEIMCGTPLSKI
+707 INEIMGGTPLSKI